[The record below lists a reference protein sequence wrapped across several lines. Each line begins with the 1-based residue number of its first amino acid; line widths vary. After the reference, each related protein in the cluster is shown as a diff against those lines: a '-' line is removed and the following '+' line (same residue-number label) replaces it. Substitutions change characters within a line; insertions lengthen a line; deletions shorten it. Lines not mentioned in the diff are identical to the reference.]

1 MNQASAPA
9 TASRTPFPRTPQI
22 IFSNWREALH
32 QSGLSSGIRTVYCMA
47 VEGYLEYCAHN
58 AISVTTDS
66 ARAYMDEVTRR
77 AVARQP
83 ELWKEGLNWF
93 FRAGRQHCGTW
104 PSDGGRVVRAGLA
117 DSVEGGNGRVPSPG
131 QADTGAMAWEQRL
144 IERLRIQHYAWRTE
158 QTYREWAWR
167 LADFVRPREVEMA
180 TDEDLKAFLSEL
192 AVKGRVSRS
201 TQKQAL
207 NALVFLFREGLGREA
222 GDLSGFQ
229 TSRRGPRMPSVL
241 TKKECQRLFDA
252 LEGTPRLMA
261 ELMYGSGLRLMELLR
276 LRVKDVDLTRQQVIV
291 RGGKGDK
298 DRVTVLPE
306 VLVERLRAHRD
317 RLRGLHEQDRAAGL
331 AGVWLPE
338 ALARKYPGAGVTWEW
353 FWFFP
358 SRQTSLDPHAG
369 KERRHHLLE
378 GALQLAVRG
387 AARQARLNKRV
398 TPHTLRHSFATHLL
412 EGGTDIRSV
421 QDLLGHVDVA
431 TTQIYTHVMNRP
443 GLGIRSPLDA
453 REVES

>member
-1 MNQASAPA
+1 
-9 TASRTPFPRTPQI
+9 
-22 IFSNWREALH
+22 
-32 QSGLSSGIRTVYCMA
+32 
-47 VEGYLEYCAHN
+47 
-58 AISVTTDS
+58 
-66 ARAYMDEVTRR
+66 
-77 AVARQP
+77 
-83 ELWKEGLNWF
+83 LNWF
-93 FRAGRQHCGTW
+93 FRAGRQHT
-104 PSDGGRVVRAGLA
+104 
-117 DSVEGGNGRVPSPG
+117 SVARGVTPALN
-131 QADTGAMAWEQRL
+131 QADTGAVGWEQRL

-167 LADFVRPREVEMA
+167 LADFVRPRELDAA
-180 TDEDLKAFLSEL
+180 TGEDIKGFLSEL
-192 AVKGRVSRS
+192 AVKGRVSKS

-229 TSRRGPRMPSVL
+229 TSRRGPRVPTVL
-241 TKKECQRLFDA
+241 TRKECQRLFEA
-252 LEGTPRLMA
+252 MEGTARLMA

-276 LRVKDVDLTRQQVIV
+276 LRVKDVDLARQQVIV

-317 RLRGLHEQDRAAGL
+317 RLRGLHEQDRAGSL

-338 ALARKYPGAGVTWEW
+338 ALARKYPGAGVSWEW

-369 KERRHHLLE
+369 VERRHHLLE
-378 GALQLAVRG
+378 GAFQLSVRE
-387 AARQARLNKRV
+387 AAREARLNKRV

-453 REVES
+453 RESEA

>member
-9 TASRTPFPRTPQI
+9 ASSGTPFPTTPQI
-22 IFSNWREALH
+22 IFANWREDLH
-32 QSGLSSGIRTVYCMA
+32 HSGLSAGIQSVYCMA
-47 VEGYLEYCAHN
+47 VQGYLDYCTHN
-58 AISVTTDS
+58 AISVTTES
-66 ARAYMDEVTRR
+66 ARAYMDDVTRR
-77 AVARQP
+77 GLARHP
-83 ELWKEGLNWF
+83 DLWKDGLNWF
-93 FRAGRQHCGTW
+93 FRAGKQHT
-104 PSDGGRVVRAGLA
+104 
-117 DSVEGGNGRVPSPG
+117 SVAPRTLQPLH
-131 QADTGAMAWEQRL
+131 QADTGAVAWEQRL

-167 LADFVRPREVEMA
+167 LADFVRPRELQTA
-180 TDEDLKAFLSEL
+180 TGEDIKAFLSEL
-192 AVKGRVSRS
+192 AVKRRVSRS

-229 TSRRGPRMPSVL
+229 TSRRGPQIPTVL
-241 TKKECQRLFDA
+241 SRKECQRLFEA
-252 LEGTPRLMA
+252 MEGTSRLMA

-276 LRVKDVDLTRQQVIV
+276 LRMKDVDLTRQQVIV

-298 DRVTVLPE
+298 DRVTLLPE

-338 ALARKYPGAGVTWEW
+338 ALARKYPGAGVSWEW

-369 KERRHHLLE
+369 VERRHHLLE
-378 GALQLAVRG
+378 GAFQLAVRL
-387 AARQARLNKRV
+387 AARKVRLNKRV

-412 EGGTDIRSV
+412 EGGADIRSV

-443 GLGIRSPLDA
+443 GLGIRSPLDV
-453 REVES
+453 REAKD